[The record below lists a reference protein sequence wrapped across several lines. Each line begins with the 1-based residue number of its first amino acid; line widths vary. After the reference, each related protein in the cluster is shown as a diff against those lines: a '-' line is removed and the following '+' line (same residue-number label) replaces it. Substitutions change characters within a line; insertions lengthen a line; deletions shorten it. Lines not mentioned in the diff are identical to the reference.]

1 MQVPRLLG
9 NERFKQALAP
19 FFKENFP
26 QAAIIEGA
34 AGLGKKTAAFDIAQ
48 ALMCAGEAPP
58 CGRCGPCVRMQAGS
72 HPDYRLF
79 NPEGG
84 PVKVDD
90 IRQARR
96 LSFIRPSEAAQKV
109 FVVNDAGRMN
119 VQAQNALLKV
129 LEEPQQT
136 VFLLLCQQAEQLLE
150 TVRSRCVRFRLDP
163 LPEEEIR
170 RQLEQRAPQASPED
184 RESAAARCGGSLG
197 QALRR
202 LEEGPGKTE
211 ELAARFIQALE
222 QSELAALKVCLEAGA
237 LPREEFGRF
246 CDESCLGL
254 WELAKKNP
262 EKGWALPVY
271 DYLRRLRVRVE
282 ANASASAMSG
292 ALAAYCGGLLF
303 AQS

>member
-1 MQVPRLLG
+1 MQLPHLLG

-26 QAAIIEGA
+26 QSAIIEGA
-34 AGLGKKTAAFDIAQ
+34 AGLGKRTAAFDIAQ
-48 ALMCAGEAPP
+48 ALMCLGDRPP
-58 CGRCGPCVRMQAGS
+58 CGHCGPCIRMQAGS
-72 HPDYRLF
+72 HPDYQLL

-90 IRQARR
+90 IRQIRR

-109 FVVNDAGRMN
+109 FVVNGAGRMTA
-119 VQAQNALLKV
+119 QAQNALLKV

-136 VFLLLCQQAEQLLE
+136 VFLLLCEQAEQLLE
-150 TVRSRCVRFRLDP
+150 TVRSRCVRFRLEP
-163 LPEEEIR
+163 LAEAEIR
-170 RQLEQRAPQASPED
+170 MELGRRKPEAAPEQVEHALS
-184 RESAAARCGGSLG
+184 RCAGSLG

-211 ELAARFIQALE
+211 QLAGQFVQALE
-222 QSELAALKVCLEAGA
+222 RSELAVLESCLQAGA

-246 CDESCLGL
+246 CDESCLCL
-254 WELAKKNP
+254 WELLKQDP
-262 EKGWALPVY
+262 EKAWALPVY
-271 DYLRRLRVRVE
+271 EYLRQLSARVE

>member
-1 MQVPRLLG
+1 MQLPRLLG

-26 QAAIIEGA
+26 QAAVIEGA

-48 ALMCAGEAPP
+48 ALMCRGEEPP
-58 CGRCGPCVRMQAGS
+58 CGRCGPCIRMQAGS

-109 FVVNDAGRMN
+109 FVINGAGRMN

-136 VFLLLCQQAEQLLE
+136 VFLLLCRQAEELLE
-150 TVRSRCVRFRLDP
+150 TVRSRCVRFRLEP
-163 LPEEEIR
+163 LSDQEIR
-170 RQLEQRAPQASPED
+170 RQLEERVPEAPAAE
-184 RESAAARCGGSLG
+184 REAALTRCGGSLG

-211 ELAARFIQALE
+211 ALAGRFVRALE
-222 QSELAALKVCLEAGA
+222 QSELAVLEVCLEAGA

-254 WELAKKNP
+254 WELARQSS
-262 EKGWALPVY
+262 EKGWAPAVY
-271 DYLRRLRVRVE
+271 DYLRGLSARVE
-282 ANASASAMSG
+282 FNASASAMSG

-303 AQS
+303 S

>member
-1 MQVPRLLG
+1 MQLPRLLG
-9 NERFKQALAP
+9 NERFKKALAP
-19 FFKENFP
+19 FFRENFP

-48 ALMCAGEAPP
+48 ALMCGGEAPP

-136 VFLLLCQQAEQLLE
+136 IFLLLCQQAEQLLE
-150 TVRSRCVRFRLDP
+150 TVRSRCVRFRLEP
-163 LPEEEIR
+163 LSEQEIR
-170 RQLEQRAPQASPED
+170 RQLEERAPQAAAED
-184 RESAAARCGGSLG
+184 REAALARCGGSLG

-202 LEEGPGKTE
+202 IQEGPGKTE
-211 ELAARFIQALE
+211 ALAARFVRALE
-222 QSELAALKVCLEAGA
+222 QSELAVLEACLEAGA
-237 LPREEFGRF
+237 LPREEFGQF

-254 WELAKKNP
+254 WELAKKSP
-262 EKGWALPVY
+262 EKGWTLPVY
-271 DYLRRLRVRVE
+271 DYLRGLSARVE
-282 ANASASAMSG
+282 VNASASAMSG
-292 ALAAYCGGLLF
+292 ALAAYCGGLIF
-303 AQS
+303 AQN

>member
-1 MQVPRLLG
+1 MQLPHLLG

-26 QAAIIEGA
+26 QAAVIEGA

-48 ALMCAGEAPP
+48 ALMCRGEEPP

-109 FVVNDAGRMN
+109 FVINGAGRMN

-136 VFLLLCQQAEQLLE
+136 VFLLLCRQAEELLE
-150 TVRSRCVRFRLDP
+150 TVRSRCVRFRLEP
-163 LPEEEIR
+163 LSDQEIR
-170 RQLEQRAPQASPED
+170 RQLEERAPQAAAEE
-184 RESAAARCGGSLG
+184 REAALTRCGGSLG

-211 ELAARFIQALE
+211 ALAGRFVRALE
-222 QSELAALKVCLEAGA
+222 QSELAVLEVCLEAGT

-254 WELAKKNP
+254 WELARQSP
-262 EKGWALPVY
+262 EKGWAPAVY
-271 DYLRRLRVRVE
+271 DYLRGLSARVE
-282 ANASASAMSG
+282 FNASASAMSG

-303 AQS
+303 S